1 MGMIPEANGRRL
13 TFYTGGL
20 FDGLVVMR
28 DQETDSIW
36 NHITGECMAG
46 ELAGARLALVPL
58 LHTTARI
65 ALERYPGAHLA
76 YSRQTLIQKV
86 MAFFTESNRVYAGRF
101 FFPFFK
107 KSLATLDTRRP
118 SWELG
123 LGVWVEG
130 ADGIVAARYYPVK
143 MLRRLNRSGRGL
155 IDELSG
161 RKLLITLD
169 AHSGVPGA
177 VLLAAPGVRE
187 ATQAKR
193 TGAEI
198 ILDTGA
204 RFVNGDLVDADGAPL
219 FASRP
224 MQLFARWYG
233 FAATFPGCDI
243 FED

>member
-1 MGMIPEANGRRL
+1 MIPEANGRRL

-58 LHTTARI
+58 LHFSARA
-65 ALERYPGAHLA
+65 ALERYPAAHLA

-86 MAFFTESNRVYAGRF
+86 MAFFTEANRVFVGWF
-101 FFPFFK
+101 LFPFFK
-107 KSLATLDTRRP
+107 KTLTIHDKRRP
-118 SWELG
+118 FWELG

-130 ADGIVAARYYPVK
+130 ADGAAAARYYPVK
-143 MLRRLNRSGRGL
+143 MLKRLNRSGRGL

-177 VLLAAPGVRE
+177 VFLSAPGVRE
-187 ATQAKR
+187 ATEARR
-193 TGAEI
+193 TGAGI
-198 ILDTGA
+198 VLDTGA
-204 RFVNGDLVDADGAPL
+204 RFVNGDLVDTGGAPL

-243 FED
+243 FEE